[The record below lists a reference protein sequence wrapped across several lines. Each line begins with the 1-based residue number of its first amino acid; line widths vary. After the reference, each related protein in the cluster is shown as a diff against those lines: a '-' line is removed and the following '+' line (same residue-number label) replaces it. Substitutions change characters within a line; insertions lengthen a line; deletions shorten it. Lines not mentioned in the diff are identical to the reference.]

1 MEYCT
6 TLITDTS
13 HYTTVLDLAMKA
25 KHSLWIGTA
34 DIKDLY
40 VLQGKTEKPF
50 LGVLADLLAKGV
62 EVRLIHAKEPGPNF
76 RADFDRYPRLARM
89 LERVMCPRVH
99 FKIIVI
105 DQTVCYVGSANLT
118 GAGMGMKSPRR
129 RNFEAG
135 ILTDNPEL
143 VEQAMN
149 QFDAVWI
156 GKHCARCK
164 RKAFCGDPIA

>member
-1 MEYCT
+1 MPT

-25 KHSLWIGTA
+25 KRSLWIGTA

-50 LGVLADLLAKGV
+50 LGVLADLLGKGV

-76 RADFDRYPRLARM
+76 RADFDRYPRLAKM

-118 GAGMGMKSPRR
+118 GAGMGMKSPRCPS
-129 RNFEAG
+129 FSPH
-135 ILTDNPEL
+135 I
-143 VEQAMN
+143 
-149 QFDAVWI
+149 
-156 GKHCARCK
+156 
-164 RKAFCGDPIA
+164 

>member
-1 MEYCT
+1 MPT
-6 TLITDTS
+6 TLITDSS
-13 HYTTVLDLAMKA
+13 HYSTVLDLAMKT

-40 VLQGKTEKPF
+40 VLQGSTEKPF
-50 LGVLADLLAKGV
+50 LGILSEMLGKGV

-76 RADFDRYPRLARM
+76 RADFDRYPRLAKL
-89 LERVMCPRVH
+89 LERVLCPRVH

-105 DQTVCYVGSANLT
+105 DQNVCYVGSANLT

-156 GKHCARCK
+156 GKHCTHCK
-164 RKAFCGDPIA
+164 RKDFCGDPIA